1 MQLNTKLKVKNNS
14 FKRMPTS
21 QKVVFAIAFILF
33 VCYTATILY
42 TLGWA
47 LSSSLRSRP
56 NLRNTPFAW
65 PELPLQFKNYTLA
78 FTKMEEVLG
87 PGNNML
93 KLMFNSLWYS
103 AFGTLIQISC
113 ATTLA
118 YVVSKYKFW
127 GRNAIYF
134 IAIVVMTLPIIG
146 SLPASYKLIMEL
158 GIDNSPLIL
167 LTFTSGFGFNF
178 IVLYGFFAN
187 VSWSYAEAGLID
199 GAGDFTIFL
208 RIMLPQAVPA
218 ILSLYILAFIGVW
231 NDYMGPLLYMKDMPT
246 LAVGIF
252 RYDEESKGNPHIL
265 YAAIVISLIPI
276 IILFLSFQ
284 ETIMSNTVPSGL
296 KG

>member
-1 MQLNTKLKVKNNS
+1 MRLNTKLKVKNS
-14 FKRMPTS
+14 KFKRMPAS
-21 QKVVFAIAFILF
+21 QKIVFAIAFVLF
-33 VCYTATILY
+33 AIYASTIIYMLS
-42 TLGWA
+42 WA
-47 LSSSLRSRP
+47 ISSSLRTRV
-56 NLRNTPFAW
+56 NLRNDPFAW
-65 PELPLQFKNYTLA
+65 AETPLQFNNYVLA
-78 FTKMEEVLG
+78 FTKMEDVLG

-93 KLMFNSLWYS
+93 KLLFNSIWYS
-103 AFGTLIQISC
+103 VCGTLIQIAC

-118 YVVSKYKFW
+118 YTVSKYKFW

-158 GIDNSPLIL
+158 GLDNSPLIL

-218 ILSLYILAFIGVW
+218 ILSLYILSFIGVW
-231 NDYMGPLLYMKDMPT
+231 NDYQGPLLYLKDMPT

-252 RYDEESKGNPHIL
+252 RYDEESRGNNHIL
-265 YAAIVISLIPI
+265 YAAIIISLIPI
-276 IILFLSFQ
+276 IALFLSFQ
-284 ETIMSNTVPSGL
+284 ETIMSNTVAGGL

>member
-1 MQLNTKLKVKNNS
+1 MQLNTKLKVKNNK

-21 QKVVFAIAFILF
+21 QKIVFAIAFVLF
-33 VCYTATILY
+33 LLYAATIIY
-42 TLGWA
+42 VLGWA
-47 LSSSLRSRP
+47 VCSSLRTRKAL
-56 NLRNTPFAW
+56 NNTPFAW
-65 PELPLQFKNYTLA
+65 PEMPLQFKNYASA
-78 FTKMEEVLG
+78 FTKMELYTGE
-87 PGNNML
+87 GNNML
-93 KLMFNSLWYS
+93 TLLINSVWYS
-103 AFGTLIQISC
+103 VCGTLVQIAC

-118 YVVSKYKFW
+118 YVVSKYKFF
-127 GRNAIYF
+127 GRDAIYF

-158 GIDNSPLIL
+158 GLDNSPLIL

-218 ILSLYILAFIGVW
+218 ILSLYILSFIGVW
-231 NDYMGPLLYMKDMPT
+231 NDYQGPLLYLKDMPT
-246 LAVGIF
+246 IAVGIF
-252 RYDEESKGNPHIL
+252 RYDEESKGNNHIL
-265 YAAIVISLIPI
+265 YAAIIISLIPI
-276 IILFLSFQ
+276 IALFLSFQ
-284 ETIMSNTVPSGL
+284 ETIMSNTVAGGL